1 MELSRIRIWMRIT
14 ILGRIRIPIL
24 KCRSNNTAV
33 QKYFFPK
40 NFTLPGI
47 RQVAGR
53 LPPPMEPSLQPLS
66 RE

>member
-1 MELSRIRIWMRIT
+1 MELSRIWIRMRIT
-14 ILGRIRIPIL
+14 IFGRVQIRIPIL
-24 KCRSNNTAV
+24 KCGSDNTSD
-33 QKYFFPK
+33 QKY
-40 NFTLPGI
+40 FTLPGI